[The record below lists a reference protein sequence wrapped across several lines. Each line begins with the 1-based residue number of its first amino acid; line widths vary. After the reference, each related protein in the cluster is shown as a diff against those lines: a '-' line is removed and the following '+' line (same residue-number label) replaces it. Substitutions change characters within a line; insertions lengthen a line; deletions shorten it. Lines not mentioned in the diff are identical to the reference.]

1 MPYHKIHLAHLSNPQ
16 IGKLLNGHRIRVK
29 HGHGHEVHVS
39 EEQHKKIMKA
49 HKKGAGSTIQF
60 DPFQIH
66 HHQHLRGT
74 GFLDVLKKGAVAG
87 LKQGAK
93 FVGNK
98 GIDLASGYAKNALS
112 NAVGSGVSHHHAHHA
127 HHLTHPHMGHGE
139 ALFPAGYGEG
149 IGDGIGKRRGRK
161 GKGLIGSVARTL
173 APMAIN
179 AGANFI
185 KQHHLFG
192 QGGRGKGR
200 GRRGKGEGLLDD
212 ISHYGQMALDYI

>member
-29 HGHGHEVHVS
+29 HGHGHEVHLS
-39 EEQHKKIMKA
+39 EEQHKKVMKA

-74 GFLDVLKKGAVAG
+74 GFLDVVKKG

-93 FVGNK
+93 YVGNK
-98 GIDLASGYAKNALS
+98 GIDMASGYAKNALS
-112 NAVGSGVSHHHAHHA
+112 NAVGSGVSHQHARHA
-127 HHLTHPHMGHGE
+127 HHLAHPHMGHGE
-139 ALFPAGYGEG
+139 ALFPAGYGES
-149 IGDGIGKRRGRK
+149 ISKRRGRK
-161 GKGLIGSVARTL
+161 GRGILGGIAKTL

-179 AGANFI
+179 AGADFI
-185 KQHHLFG
+185 KSHHLFG
-192 QGGRGKGR
+192 QGARGKGR
-200 GRRGKGEGLLDD
+200 GRRGKGEGILDD
-212 ISHYGQMALDYI
+212 IGHYGQMALDFI

>member
-29 HGHGHEVHVS
+29 HGHGHEVHLS
-39 EEQHKKIMKA
+39 EEQHKKVMKA

-74 GFLDVLKKGAVAG
+74 GFLDVVKKG

-93 FVGNK
+93 YVGNK
-98 GIDLASGYAKNALS
+98 GIDMASGYAKNALS
-112 NAVGSGVSHHHAHHA
+112 NAVGSGVSHQHARHA
-127 HHLTHPHMGHGE
+127 HHLAHPHMGHGE
-139 ALFPAGYGEG
+139 ALFPAGYGES
-149 IGDGIGKRRGRK
+149 ISRRGILGGIAK
-161 GKGLIGSVARTL
+161 TL

-179 AGANFI
+179 AGADFI
-185 KQHHLFG
+185 KSHHLFG
-192 QGGRGKGR
+192 QGARGKGR
-200 GRRGKGEGLLDD
+200 GRRGKGEGILDD
-212 ISHYGQMALDYI
+212 IGHYGQMALDFI